1 MAYFK
6 LSARNPH
13 QRRQARLWAAD
24 RLRRAGLQQ
33 CRKSPRFAL
42 CKKLKRQICPEAH
55 GLLSAVGQ
63 QR

>member
-24 RLRRAGLQQ
+24 RLRRAGRLRQ
-33 CRKSPRFAL
+33 CRK
-42 CKKLKRQICPEAH
+42 RQ
-55 GLLSAVGQ
+55 LT
-63 QR
+63 RY